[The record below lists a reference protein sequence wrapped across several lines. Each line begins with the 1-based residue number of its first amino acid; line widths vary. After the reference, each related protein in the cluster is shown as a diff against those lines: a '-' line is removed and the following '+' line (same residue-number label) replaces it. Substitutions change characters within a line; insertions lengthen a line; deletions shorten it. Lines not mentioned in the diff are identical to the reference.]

1 MDEPTTAAPAQM
13 QRGLQNRHIR
23 MIGLGSAIG
32 TGLFLVSG
40 STIHTAGPAVLLAY
54 VVAGAVIFLIMRMLG
69 EMAVAR
75 PVSGSFSEYAR
86 EHCGPIV
93 GFVAG
98 WNWWMTCIVVSML
111 ELTAVGTF
119 MNFWFPGLPH
129 WMTAAVALVLIT
141 GVNLIHVSVFGEFEF
156 WFTLIKVAAV
166 VAMIVFGVAIVFGAG
181 HYDSAALSNLWDS
194 GGFAPHGVTGIL
206 LSLVAV
212 TFTFGGIESL
222 GTTAGEAKDP
232 ARSIPKAVNGVIVRI
247 LVFYVGAIGV
257 MLMIWPWA
265 RVGVDGS
272 PFVLMLDGLG
282 VGGAATLLNIVVL
295 VAALSVFN
303 TMVYSNARVLH
314 GMAAKKQAPA
324 LLARTNQRGVPVTG
338 IVINSAITGIVVLLN
353 YLFPG
358 QLLMILVAIILSAEI
373 ITWSTIAISH
383 LRFRRTAGAGA
394 FRSPLFPYA
403 NYLVLAYLAGV
414 VALMTQLPDFRAGAI
429 ALPLWLAGLLLAA
442 LVYRKIRRSRGHT
455 DTESAETGRPL
466 IDHTPT

>member
-1 MDEPTTAAPAQM
+1 MAETNTGPAQM

-40 STIHTAGPAVLLAY
+40 STVQAAGPAVLLAY
-54 VVAGAVIFLIMRMLG
+54 MLAGAVIFLIMRMLG

-75 PVSGSFSEYAR
+75 PVAGSFSEYAR

-93 GFVAG
+93 GFMVG

-129 WMTAAVALVLIT
+129 WVTAAIALVLIT
-141 GVNLIHVSVFGEFEF
+141 VVNLIHVSAFGEFEF

-166 VAMIVFGVAIVFGAG
+166 VAMIVFGVAIVLGAG
-181 HYDSAALSNLWDS
+181 NYDATGVSNLWDR
-194 GGFAPHGVTGIL
+194 GGFAPNGITGL
-206 LSLVAV
+206 MLSLVAV

-232 ARSIPKAVNGVIVRI
+232 TRSIPKAVNGVIARI

-257 MLMIWPWA
+257 MLMIWPWD

-282 VGGAATLLNIVVL
+282 IGGAAALLNVVVL
-295 VAALSVFN
+295 VAALSVYN

-314 GMAAKKQAPA
+314 GMAATKQAPA
-324 LLARTNQRGVPVTG
+324 LLARTNHRGVPVTG
-338 IVINSAITGIVVLLN
+338 IVINSAITAIVVLLN

-358 QLLMILVAIILSAEI
+358 QLLMVLVAIILSAEI
-373 ITWSTIAISH
+373 ITWSTITISH
-383 LRFRRTAGAGA
+383 LRYRRANGHTGT
-394 FRSPLFPYA
+394 FRSPLHPYT

-414 VALMTQLPDFRAGAI
+414 VVLMTQLPDFRAGAI
-429 ALPLWLAGLLLAA
+429 ALPLWLVALLAAA
-442 LVYRKIRRSRGHT
+442 LVYRKINRRQKAIASPQPGQ
-455 DTESAETGRPL
+455 PL
-466 IDHTPT
+466 VDLT